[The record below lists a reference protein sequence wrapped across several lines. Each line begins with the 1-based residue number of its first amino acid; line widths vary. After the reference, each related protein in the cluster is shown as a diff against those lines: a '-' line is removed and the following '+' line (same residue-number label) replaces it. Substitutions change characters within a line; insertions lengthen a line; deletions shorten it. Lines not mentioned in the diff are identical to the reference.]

1 MEVVSPMKPIKALAL
16 FSGGLDSILAC
27 RVIMEQGIA
36 VKALNFITPFCGYH
50 KKGRESEA
58 REHARRTYG
67 IDLEVIDVGREYTE
81 VVEHPRHGYGK
92 HLNPCVDCKI
102 FFISKARECMSAE
115 GASFL
120 ITGEVIGQRPMSQ
133 RRDTL
138 RTIEH
143 DSGTEGILLRPLCA
157 QHLPPTIPEK
167 EGWVERTRLLDFAGR
182 GRKSQISLVARYGI
196 KDYPPPA
203 GGCLLTDPNI
213 SARLQ
218 WVFDNLNDHT
228 FEVML
233 LTTLGRHFAPA
244 EKTLLVVGR
253 DEQENNRIAEL
264 GRKEDIELE
273 LVSLPGPLSLLRGHA
288 SPEIIKIAA
297 AITAYCSK
305 ARNEKQVEVTYR
317 KAGVTD
323 GEVIR
328 VDLLPENA
336 LTSYRIA

>member
-1 MEVVSPMKPIKALAL
+1 MKHIKALAL

-27 RVIMEQGIA
+27 RVIMDQGIA

-50 KKGRESEA
+50 KKGHEA
-58 REHARRTYG
+58 EAIERARRSYG
-67 IDLEVIDVGREYTE
+67 IELEVIDVGREYTE
-81 VVEHPRHGYGK
+81 VVAHPRHGYGK

-102 FFISKARECMSAE
+102 FFIAKARERMAEE
-115 GASFL
+115 GASLL

-138 RTIEH
+138 RIIEH

-157 QHLPPTIPEK
+157 QHLPPTIAEK
-167 EGWVERTRLLDFAGR
+167 EGWVDRTKLLDFAGR
-182 GRKSQISLVARYGI
+182 GRKSQIALAARYGI

-203 GGCLLTDPNI
+203 GGCLLADPNI
-213 SARLQ
+213 AARLQ
-218 WVFDNLNDHT
+218 WVFDNLKDSS

-253 DEQENNRIAEL
+253 DERENNRIAEL
-264 GRKEDIELE
+264 GRKEDMELE
-273 LVSLPGPLSLLRGHA
+273 LVNLPGPLSLLRGPA
-288 SPEIIKIAA
+288 SPEIIKTAA

-317 KAGVTD
+317 NAGGTD

-328 VDLLPENA
+328 VDPLPEDVLA
-336 LTSYRIA
+336 SYRIA

>member
-1 MEVVSPMKPIKALAL
+1 MKPIKALAL
-16 FSGGLDSILAC
+16 YSGGLDSILAC

-36 VKALNFITPFCGYH
+36 VKALNFITPFCGYY
-50 KKGRESEA
+50 KKGREEEVH
-58 REHARRTYG
+58 EHARRTYG
-67 IDLEVIDVGREYTE
+67 IHLEVIDVGHDYTE
-81 VVEHPRHGYGK
+81 VVRHPRHGYGK
-92 HLNPCVDCKI
+92 YLNPCVDCKI
-102 FFISKARECMSAE
+102 FFISKAKERMEEE
-115 GASFL
+115 GASFI

-167 EGWVERTRLLDFAGR
+167 EGLVDRARLLDFAGR
-182 GRKSQISLVARYGI
+182 GRKSQIALAARYGI

-203 GGCLLTDPNI
+203 GGCLLADPNI

-218 WVFDNLNDHT
+218 WIFDNLNDST

-233 LTTLGRHFAPA
+233 LTTLGRHFALA

-253 DEQENNRIAEL
+253 DERENNQIALL
-264 GRKEDIELE
+264 GRSEDSELE
-273 LVSLPGPLSLLRGHA
+273 LVSIPGPLSLLRGPA
-288 SPEIIKIAA
+288 SPEVIRIAA
-297 AITAYCSK
+297 AITAFCSK
-305 ARNEKQVEVTYR
+305 ARNEKQVEVIHR
-317 KAGVTD
+317 KAGSTC

-328 VDLLPENA
+328 VDPLPEDA
-336 LTSYRIA
+336 LALYRIG

>member
-1 MEVVSPMKPIKALAL
+1 MKQIKALAL

-27 RVIMEQGIA
+27 RVVMEQGIA
-36 VKALNFITPFCGYH
+36 VKALNFITPFTGYH
-50 KKGRESEA
+50 KKGREEA
-58 REHARRTYG
+58 VREHARRTYG
-67 IDLEVIDVGREYTE
+67 IDLEVIDVSHQYTE
-81 VVEHPRHGYGK
+81 VVANPRHGYGK

-102 FFISKARECMSAE
+102 FFFSKARERMEKE

-138 RTIEH
+138 HIIER

-157 QHLPPTIPEK
+157 QHLRPTLPEK
-167 EGWVERTRLLDFAGR
+167 EGLVDRTRLLDFAGR
-182 GRKSQISLVARYGI
+182 GRKSQIALAARFGI

-203 GGCLLTDPNI
+203 GGCLLADPNI

-218 WVFDNLNDHT
+218 WVFDHLSERT

-233 LTTLGRHFAPA
+233 LTTLGRHFALG
-244 EKTLLVVGR
+244 EKTLLIVGR
-253 DEQENNRIAEL
+253 DERDNNRLAEL
-264 GRKEDIELE
+264 AGKEDIELE
-273 LVSLPGPLSLLRGHA
+273 LVRLPGPLSLLRGPV

-297 AITAYCSK
+297 AITSSCSK
-305 ARNEKQVEVTYR
+305 ARNEKQVEVIYR
-317 KAGVTD
+317 KAGCTE

-328 VDLLPENA
+328 IDPLPEGVIA
-336 LTSYRIA
+336 SYRIA